1 MEIKDV
7 KSLQIANTSSQ
18 TPLLYPKRRS
28 DLNVRVVDGETV
40 ILDRMGEVIHCC
52 NQTATIIWDQ
62 CDGEKAAEEIAKIL
76 EEHFD
81 VETAVALDDVC
92 RCLKQL
98 QALNLLESDEK

>member
-1 MEIKDV
+1 METKRAE
-7 KSLQIANTSSQ
+7 SSQIANASSR
-18 TPLLYPKRRS
+18 TPLLYPKRRT

-62 CDGEKAAEEIAKIL
+62 CNGEKAAEEIAKIL
-76 EEHFD
+76 EERFD
-81 VETAVALDDVC
+81 VGAGVALDDVC

-98 QALNLLESDEK
+98 QALNLLESGEE